1 MSGFYQAT
9 GGVLI
14 AVILVLTLGKQG
26 KEMALVI
33 SIAVS
38 SMVLM
43 SAVAFLGPV
52 ISFLRDL
59 ETIAGLDNELI
70 QILYKAIS
78 IAFVSEI
85 AGLVSK
91 DAGNESMGKTLG
103 ILATAVILWLSIPV
117 FRGLLDLIRKILG
130 GV

>member
-38 SMVLM
+38 CMVLM

-59 ETIAGLDNELI
+59 ETIAGLDNERI
-70 QILYKAIS
+70 QILYKAVS

-85 AGLVSK
+85 AGLVCK

>member
-38 SMVLM
+38 CMVLM

-70 QILYKAIS
+70 QILYKAVS

-85 AGLVSK
+85 AGLVCK